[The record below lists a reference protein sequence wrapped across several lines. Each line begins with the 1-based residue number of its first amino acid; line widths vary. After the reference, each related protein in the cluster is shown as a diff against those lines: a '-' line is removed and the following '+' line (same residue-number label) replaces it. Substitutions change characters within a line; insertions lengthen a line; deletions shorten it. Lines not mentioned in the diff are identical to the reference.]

1 MSDMDWEAF
10 GKTWAKA
17 LRDGRVKTES
27 NAAVDDL
34 VDQLEWVGRERDQ
47 PSDHLNSVGESAA
60 GDDYD
65 KRMATWL
72 QVADKVRAAVWRER
86 SIATA
91 DLAGQ
96 LFSLARLVYRLGH
109 DSDVVDAPVKAVAG
123 LPLLDNPKAMRL
135 HLVNLGDLLEGARS
149 IYASGSRRGHG
160 SAHGDKVD
168 AIVLQALNWADAA
181 ANCLT
186 EEECAT
192 AGGLGWAH
200 ERYLDDTPGD
210 REKETTDENT

>member
-1 MSDMDWEAF
+1 MSMTMMDALKSALDDAQREAE
-10 GKTWAKA
+10 GQAGTA
-17 LRDGRVKTES
+17 
-27 NAAVDDL
+27 
-34 VDQLEWVGRERDQ
+34 
-47 PSDHLNSVGESAA
+47 SA
-60 GDDYD
+60 
-65 KRMATWL
+65 
-72 QVADKVRAAVWRER
+72 
-86 SIATA
+86 
-91 DLAGQ
+91 
-96 LFSLARLVYRLGH
+96 
-109 DSDVVDAPVKAVAG
+109 
-123 LPLLDNPKAMRL
+123 PLLDNPKAMRL